1 VVATLPG
8 WAGPPANAHTPATES
23 SVAMPRRRCLSV
35 PRSSPWQGRTAR
47 TARVSPH
54 FCPTSFLQGHC
65 PASTQAQTSRAPCLR
80 RLTRAARRRLWTS
93 AARRH
98 ESIVCRALRSSS
110 RDRAIEDDRALPS
123 RISAQVGGRRVLTHA
138 CTMQLRVHLL
148 RSRYSVLNAGPVR
161 VQLCSGTWRRG
172 HLHRVASALHQT
184 RWRCSCSTVAAER
197 CCEWGCP
204 QCCQRHLEP
213 TWPGR
218 RRVARRCSSSGWHSP
233 RRLSSHSTR

>member
-1 VVATLPG
+1 MARAHSTNSKGIATLLPDILPTG
-8 WAGPPANAHTPATES
+8 TLPCQYSSTDQPRPVPQTSHEGCTQAPLDLCCTTSREHRLQSSAT
-23 SVAMPRRRCLSV
+23 
-35 PRSSPWQGRTAR
+35 SSP
-47 TARVSPH
+47 
-54 FCPTSFLQGHC
+54 
-65 PASTQAQTSRAPCLR
+65 
-80 RLTRAARRRLWTS
+80 
-93 AARRH
+93 RH
-98 ESIVCRALRSSS
+98 AIVRSKT
-110 RDRAIEDDRALPS
+110 IDRALPS

-138 CTMQLRVHLL
+138 AACTL
-148 RSRYSVLNAGPVR
+148 RYSVLNAGPVR

-184 RWRCSCSTVAAER
+184 RWRCSCSSVAAER